1 MTTSTAPHRFARVG
15 GCTEAT
21 LSEREGGIQVLTSN
35 EALAPYPASL
45 TDVLERWA
53 REAPER
59 TALAQRNAQG
69 AWQRLSYAELLTQAK
84 SIGQALLDAGVTVER
99 PLVIL
104 SDNSLEHAALM
115 MGAMWAGVPF
125 VSVSVAYA
133 LLSTDFARLR
143 HIVDITTPGLV
154 YAAHEGFGRAV
165 AATIAADVPVVM
177 GQGTLP
183 ERATR
188 PFAELL
194 VTQPGERVAAAHA
207 AVGPDTIVKILF
219 TSGSTA
225 RPKGVVTTQ
234 RMLCSNQQM
243 LLQCMAFLGDEP
255 PILLDWLPWSHT
267 FGGNH
272 NIGIALYNG
281 GSLYIDDGK
290 PTPAGLALTVRN
302 LKEISPTV
310 YFNVPKGLEEI
321 AKAMDHDAELR
332 ECFFRRLNAIMF
344 AAAGLS
350 QAVWDKLDEHAVA
363 TIGERI
369 RVLSGLGM
377 TETAPSCMFVVGTH
391 ARAGYIGLP
400 CPGVEVKLV
409 PMDGKQE
416 VRFRGPNVMPGYWR
430 EPELTAAAFDEEG
443 FYRTGDA
450 VRFVDPEHLELG
462 LLFDGRIAEDF
473 KLSTG
478 TFVSVGPLRTR
489 IVLQGHP
496 YVQDAVLTG
505 INRDELGVM
514 IFPRLPDCRALS
526 GLGDAASA
534 ADVLRHP
541 AVREVFQRL
550 VDQLHA
556 QGTGSANRVER
567 MYLLVEPP
575 SLQQGEVTDKNSINV
590 RAVLQHRAALV
601 ELLYAGDPQ
610 DPWLV
615 LPRPAAKEPQ

>member
-601 ELLYAGDPQ
+601 ELLYASDPQ

-615 LPRPAAKEPQ
+615 LPHAAAKEPQ